1 MWTEIIQADLGHPE
15 HADAVVAL
23 LDLYARDEMGGGQPL
38 SDYTRRHLVS
48 ELRKRP
54 GVHVVLA
61 FAGEEPAGLAI
72 CMEGFSTF
80 ACQPLLNLHDIVVAP
95 AHRGRGVSKQ
105 LLSEVER
112 IARERG
118 CCKVTLEVL
127 EGNALAQ
134 SAYRRAGFEGYQLDP
149 RMGRALFWQ
158 KKLG

>member
-1 MWTEIIQADLGHPE
+1 VP
-15 HADAVVAL
+15 
-23 LDLYARDEMGGGQPL
+23 
-38 SDYTRRHLVS
+38 

-80 ACQPLLNLHDIVVAP
+80 ACEPLLNLHDIVVAP

-105 LLSEVER
+105 LLAEVER

-127 EGNALAQ
+127 EGNTLAQ